1 MNLYLNTKTIML
13 LLAIG
18 YLFTLILIGAYG
30 LNHKK
35 GLTIKFFF
43 LAKCFQTIALFCM
56 VFRGE
61 IPDFLSI
68 FFANSI
74 LFIAS
79 SLEVIALLN
88 LQNALRPKTKMIYL
102 LLNLLSII
110 GFYFIFLFYNKEN
123 VRIAYYSF
131 VTAVILS
138 PVYRIVLGKAHTLLM
153 RTIGSIYLLVIAA
166 SLARGMTAL
175 LSSTDSTS
183 FYTPGAF
190 QLISLL
196 SIYLVIN
203 LGNIG
208 FILLMKEKA
217 DHELIGLASYDD
229 LTGTL
234 NRRTFIENAKQYLT
248 NYTNKGQPLSY
259 LLFDVD
265 SFKTINDTYGHHVG
279 DQVLQDL
286 TSRIKQYLGKD
297 DLFVRFGGDEFGI
310 LMPGKDEAESN
321 EIATQFKRILNVA
334 ISPNLPVI
342 YTISIG
348 VLTVIPDRYTQLETL
363 YITCDKALYKAKSNG
378 KNGVFRCQI
387 DEYIS
392 IS

>member
-1 MNLYLNTKTIML
+1 MNLYLDTKTIML

-35 GLTIKFFF
+35 SLTIKSFF

-61 IPDFLSI
+61 ITDFLSI

-74 LFIAS
+74 LFIAT

-131 VTAVILS
+131 ATAVILF

-153 RTIGSIYLLVIAA
+153 RIIGSIYLLVIAA

-175 LSSTDSTS
+175 LSSTSSTS
-183 FYTPGAF
+183 FYTPGVF

-217 DHELIGLASYDD
+217 DHELICLASYDD

-234 NRRTFIENAKQYLT
+234 NRRTFIENAKQYLI

-321 EIATQFKRILNVA
+321 EIATQFKRILNEA

-342 YTISIG
+342 YTISMG
-348 VLTVIPDRYTQLETL
+348 VLTVIPDRYTQLEAL
-363 YITCDKALYKAKSNG
+363 YITCDKALYTAKSNG
-378 KNGVFRCQI
+378 KNGVFRCHI
-387 DEYIS
+387 DEYNS